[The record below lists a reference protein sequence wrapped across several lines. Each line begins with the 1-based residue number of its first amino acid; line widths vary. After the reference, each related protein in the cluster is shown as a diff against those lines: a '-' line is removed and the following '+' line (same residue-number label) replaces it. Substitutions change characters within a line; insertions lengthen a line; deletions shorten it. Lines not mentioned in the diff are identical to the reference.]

1 MTQDETRKC
10 LHCGEIKPLT
20 AEHFQAIR
28 FLLRNFHFF
37 ALPVTQNQKQERPA
51 LKALEVGFIHGA
63 KVGLASAPLGEEAPL
78 TYPTL
83 QGPVPQGEHLPQRF
97 LQ

>member
-1 MTQDETRKC
+1 
-10 LHCGEIKPLT
+10 
-20 AEHFQAIR
+20 
-28 FLLRNFHFF
+28 LLRNFHFF
-37 ALPVTQNQKQERPA
+37 AMPVTQNQKQERPA

-63 KVGLASAPLGEEAPL
+63 KVGLTSAPLGEEAPL

-83 QGPVPQGEHLPQRF
+83 QGPIPQGEHLPQWF

>member
-1 MTQDETRKC
+1 
-10 LHCGEIKPLT
+10 
-20 AEHFQAIR
+20 
-28 FLLRNFHFF
+28 LLRNFHFF
-37 ALPVTQNQKQERPA
+37 ALPVTQNQKKERPA